1 MIAARRNP
9 NQSITAVAAA
19 TIMIFWIC
27 GGGWGADDNG
37 AGEFRLNKN
46 FFSRFGRDFGAVV
59 SSPSHWNKRD
69 WLTFTAVSGFGLLL
83 FSLDEDINDWV
94 QGRRSPSSQDFSSV
108 IEKLGNGG
116 VLLAMMGAL
125 YAAGEISRRDGWRKT
140 ALLSVESLATASVIV
155 WALKA
160 ATGRARPDSGESS
173 HSFHPFTLDS
183 AHHSFPSGHAAS
195 AFAVATTI
203 AEQSDSVVIDVLSYS
218 LAAIVPLSRVHD
230 QKHWASDVFMG
241 AALGYFVAKKISGL
255 NRPGARKTLNLGFQF
270 SRDRQALTL
279 AVEF

>member
-1 MIAARRNP
+1 MMGARWSPSQRV
-9 NQSITAVAAA
+9 TAGAAA
-19 TIMIFWIC
+19 TVLIFWLC
-27 GGGWGADDNG
+27 GAGLASDDNG
-37 AGEFRLNKN
+37 AGEFRLNKSYL
-46 FFSRFGRDFGAVV
+46 SRFARDFGAVV
-59 SSPSHWNKRD
+59 ASPSHWNTRS
-69 WLTFTAVSGFGLLL
+69 WLTFTGVSGFGLLL
-83 FSLDEDINDWV
+83 FSLDQDINDWI
-94 QGRRSPSSQDFSSV
+94 QGRRSPSSENVSSV

-116 VLLAMMGAL
+116 ILLAMMGAL
-125 YAAGEISRRDGWRKT
+125 YAAGEISHRDGWRKT

-160 ATGRARPDSGESS
+160 ATGRARPETGESS

-203 AEQSDSVVIDVLSYS
+203 AEQSDSVVIDVLSYG
-218 LAAIVPLSRVHD
+218 LAALVPLSRVHD

-255 NRPGARKTLNLGFQF
+255 NSPGARKAVNLGFQF